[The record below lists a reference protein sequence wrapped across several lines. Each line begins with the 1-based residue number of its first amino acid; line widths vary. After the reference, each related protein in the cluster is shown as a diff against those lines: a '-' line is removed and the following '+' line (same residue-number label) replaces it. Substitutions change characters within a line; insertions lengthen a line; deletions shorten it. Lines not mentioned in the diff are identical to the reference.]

1 MGALSHYLKSDET
14 MICLDVQLY
23 FSPNNADA
31 DAEQM
36 LSQRTIVPR
45 TVIFDQISLNIFFH
59 IICTRPEGARYQY
72 FEARYQYYEA
82 RYQYFYAKGAKA

>member
-45 TVIFDQISLNIFFH
+45 TVIFDQIS
-59 IICTRPEGARYQY
+59 
-72 FEARYQYYEA
+72 
-82 RYQYFYAKGAKA
+82 